1 VAMGVLAARRGL
13 LKSDASSATLPPGWD
28 ITHSE
33 IALMAEPTSNV
44 DDEIQAALFRG
55 HKIEAIKL
63 HRGATGKGLK
73 EAKDFVEALEAELRR
88 TSPEKFTGPS
98 GGCGSAVLAVVAMS
112 GVVCGWGVVAW
123 WG

>member
-1 VAMGVLAARRGL
+1 
-13 LKSDASSATLPPGWD
+13 
-28 ITHSE
+28 
-33 IALMAEPTSNV
+33 MAEPTSNV

-55 HKIEAIKL
+55 NKIEAIKL
-63 HRGATGKGLK
+63 CRGATGKGLK

-98 GGCGSAVLAVVAMS
+98 GGCGSTVFAFVALG
-112 GVVCGWGVVAW
+112 GVVWGWVTVAC